1 MIHLYPAGALD
12 TYMKAR
18 HEELIRK
25 AELYRLAEEAKRAQ
39 KRNRPSLRER
49 LLVAVN
55 GRPRPAAE
63 PAPC

>member
-12 TYMKAR
+12 AYMKAQ

-39 KRNRPSLRER
+39 KRNRPSLRAR
-49 LLVAVN
+49 LLVAMN
-55 GRPRPAAE
+55 GRRQPVVE